1 MSISDLIATEAEA
14 AERNPDAGLKPGSKV
29 TRGHQRAKTLQVR
42 LNAEELEA
50 LTQLAERRGLP
61 VSTLA
66 RDILL
71 TQLAASDESAG
82 ALIARIRA
90 ELDDL
95 ASRVA

>member
-1 MSISDLIATEAEA
+1 MSISDLIAAEGEA
-14 AERNPDAGLKPGSKV
+14 ADRNRDAGLKPGSKV

-42 LNAEELEA
+42 LNTEELEA
-50 LTQLAERRGLP
+50 LAQLAERRGLP

>member
-1 MSISDLIATEAEA
+1 MSIRDLIAAEAEA
-14 AERNPDAGLKPGSKV
+14 AERNPDASLKPGSKV
-29 TRGHQRAKTLQVR
+29 TRGHQRARTLQVR
-42 LNAEELEA
+42 LNTEELEA
-50 LTQLAERRGLP
+50 LTRLAERRGLP

-66 RDILL
+66 RGILL